1 MAEALFRELV
11 NGQPDYVVQSA
22 GVSALKGQPASNHTA
37 NLLKDKGIDLS
48 GFQSRPLTANLV
60 AEATHIFAM
69 AGHHLD
75 SIESQ
80 FPEAAEKTY
89 LVSEFCADDE
99 LRNEDVIDPYGMGRD
114 AYQETQ
120 NMLERVLPSLVSYI
134 EKTFPTPEK

>member
-1 MAEALFRELV
+1 
-11 NGQPDYVVQSA
+11 
-22 GVSALKGQPASNHTA
+22 
-37 NLLKDKGIDLS
+37 
-48 GFQSRPLTANLV
+48 
-60 AEATHIFAM
+60 M

-80 FPEAAEKTY
+80 CPEAAEKTY
-89 LVSEFCADDE
+89 LVSEFCAEDE